1 MNSNHCWFY
10 CISLCLDEYKV
21 ETIKGA
27 KVAWQVDP
35 RFQDSSSEE
44 EEEDAEGEED
54 AEEENDEKQE
64 AAMVTTTE

>member
-1 MNSNHCWFY
+1 MITSMLMVLHLVC
-10 CISLCLDEYKV
+10 SDEYKV

-44 EEEDAEGEED
+44 EED
-54 AEEENDEKQE
+54 AEEEKKEKEE
-64 AAMVTTTE
+64 AVLVTTTE